1 MVFFSKVFKRNSD
14 VNLPNIQFGRHTT
27 TTYTDLQYNAWTN
40 AVVLYEQEKYLKS
53 FERLLH
59 FMTDAQEE
67 NILYTHDKGAIQF
80 SLYQGSKVIEGYADA
95 HIIRAKTRV
104 ARMTQPNPELLQWL
118 LEENYYLKYCRFSL
132 DDQQCICLIFDTFVE
147 AGTPHRV
154 YEALRELAIK
164 ADNKDDVLISRYPDL
179 IPVKPIRLR
188 IPDDQ
193 EVQTKYQYTLKWIQH
208 VMDIMHTS
216 PLNQSEYAGGTSYLL
231 MDVLFRID
239 FLIKPEGTI
248 MEDIQKA
255 QDIFFYNSM
264 LEITHKNEMLIQTLL
279 QISGTDYSTFANQ
292 LYDVRKTFGQSQFE
306 DQLHFAGMVQVQMA
320 DFEWYYN
327 HGHIEHA
334 RSVCA
339 FIVGY
344 ALYAISLPV
353 LSRALLIL
361 YYRISEEVFFT
372 ALGYPK
378 MSFNNNGLLQK
389 SAIIRELKKTVDL
402 HKDVA
407 LQKMPEYRNLIFDDI
422 AIFSKSWVEMIAA
435 LKPAI

>member
-1 MVFFSKVFKRNSD
+1 MAFFSKVFKRNSD

-27 TTYTDLQYNAWTN
+27 TTYTDQQYNAWTN

-216 PLNQSEYAGGTSYLL
+216 PLNQSEYAGGTS
-231 MDVLFRID
+231 
-239 FLIKPEGTI
+239 
-248 MEDIQKA
+248 
-255 QDIFFYNSM
+255 
-264 LEITHKNEMLIQTLL
+264 
-279 QISGTDYSTFANQ
+279 
-292 LYDVRKTFGQSQFE
+292 
-306 DQLHFAGMVQVQMA
+306 
-320 DFEWYYN
+320 
-327 HGHIEHA
+327 
-334 RSVCA
+334 
-339 FIVGY
+339 
-344 ALYAISLPV
+344 
-353 LSRALLIL
+353 
-361 YYRISEEVFFT
+361 
-372 ALGYPK
+372 
-378 MSFNNNGLLQK
+378 
-389 SAIIRELKKTVDL
+389 
-402 HKDVA
+402 
-407 LQKMPEYRNLIFDDI
+407 
-422 AIFSKSWVEMIAA
+422 
-435 LKPAI
+435 